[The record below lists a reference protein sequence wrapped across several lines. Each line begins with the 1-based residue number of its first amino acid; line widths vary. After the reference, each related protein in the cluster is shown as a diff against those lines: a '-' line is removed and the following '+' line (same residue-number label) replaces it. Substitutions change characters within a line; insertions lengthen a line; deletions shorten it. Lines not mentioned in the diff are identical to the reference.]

1 MEFIFYS
8 QDKNGV
14 QCSIFIIFYIFF
26 KFPVIN
32 SMGALPRVPLSRDTH
47 GPASNAAAV
56 LAAVNSNSM
65 LNPLLGSLVDP
76 RACASAL
83 VNAAHGSYPDVL
95 LQNNQVSS

>member
-1 MEFIFYS
+1 
-8 QDKNGV
+8 
-14 QCSIFIIFYIFF
+14 
-26 KFPVIN
+26 
-32 SMGALPRVPLSRDTH
+32 MGALPRVPLSRDTH
-47 GPASNAAAV
+47 GPTSNAAAV

-95 LQNNQVSS
+95 LQNNQVSSWGYKIEIASLLYEMLFKDFKIIFSIIV